1 MAGGPSGTPAPTE
14 GYKECDGAGPCGHR
28 PLRKRI
34 LRCVG
39 EGLCPS
45 HGRGRTPPL
54 RMRYKRCGAERN
66 PPVTASPCQPPLG
79 KGAKGPGDADCHSQ
93 CAHWLRNDSFFAWSV
108 VHGRRATA
116 RVAPTGWCAPY
127 AADAK
132 TGRHRRGCLPG
143 GRLILYASIP
153 RLVRYF
159 FTIRA
164 TLKVIASSNSRRSR
178 PVSFLIF
185 SRR

>member
-1 MAGGPSGTPAPTE
+1 MTEIFARGAGQGRAGRRGRRPLRR
-14 GYKECDGAGPCGHR
+14 GYKKCDGAGRCGHR

-45 HGRGRTPPL
+45 HGRGNRRSAAGGRGSEPVSRKCPDW
-54 RMRYKRCGAERN
+54 RPQQWPGIGWHDGGQEN
-66 PPVTASPCQPPLG
+66 PAPTNTIQGVQ
-79 KGAKGPGDADCHSQ
+79 
-93 CAHWLRNDSFFAWSV
+93 
-108 VHGRRATA
+108 RATA
-116 RVAPTGWCAPY
+116 RVAPTGWCALY
-127 AADAK
+127 AADVK

>member
-1 MAGGPSGTPAPTE
+1 MTGIFAKGAVCGGTMWASSPTE
-14 GYKECDGAGPCGHR
+14 AYLEVRRGGALPLPRAGKSAKRCRWQRKQAGFEEVPRLAATTVAWNRLARRWAREPRPYECVTRGATGGQR
-28 PLRKRI
+28 R
-34 LRCVG
+34 
-39 EGLCPS
+39 
-45 HGRGRTPPL
+45 PPL
-54 RMRYKRCGAERN
+54 RGGA
-66 PPVTASPCQPPLG
+66 L
-79 KGAKGPGDADCHSQ
+79 
-93 CAHWLRNDSFFAWSV
+93 
-108 VHGRRATA
+108 
-116 RVAPTGWCAPY
+116 PY
-127 AADAK
+127 ATDAK